1 MSISQSLTNSSVAS
15 NTNYKHIYQKIIT
28 GDRSLL
34 SHSLNH
40 DSHDYASN
48 SEQNKRLTFK

>member
-1 MSISQSLTNSSVAS
+1 MSISQSLTNSSVTS
-15 NTNYKHIYQKIIT
+15 NYKNICQKIIT

-40 DSHDYASN
+40 DSHDYARN